1 VSSAL
6 RLRVPS
12 LNPKGFRGMSCAGGR
27 RRRASETELR
37 PAHCGGAESMPA
49 RMRMACTGTWGR
61 RRRPARTGLRRTRR
75 DRSPHAGTR
84 QRGKRAPGTTSAPE
98 TIRSAAWVQRC
109 SRSATAARSV
119 MVRSNAAKCSRS
131 CAGDDPGLVW
141 AAERDDRGRCGCGRP
156 LGVTQPARDTD
167 PAAKSRQRRSPR
179 RRADDAARCRPAA
192 APSWAVGLS
201 AGVTTPSQ
209 NLTGR
214 LTSRGVGPGKAP
226 ASGFDRQEERE
237 RGGRLRAQQEPA
249 PLGLGE
255 AAGQRQADSVAG
267 GVG

>member
-119 MVRSNAAKCSRS
+119 TVRSNAATCSRS
-131 CAGDDPGLVW
+131 YAGVMIGLIGDGRGVRAESGDPQFLLQEVEPGPRHPGV
-141 AAERDDRGRCGCGRP
+141 RICRP
-156 LGVTQPARDTD
+156 LTSVWLLLGVAGRRWAR
-167 PAAKSRQRRSPR
+167 S
-179 RRADDAARCRPAA
+179 
-192 APSWAVGLS
+192 V
-201 AGVTTPSQ
+201 
-209 NLTGR
+209 
-214 LTSRGVGPGKAP
+214 
-226 ASGFDRQEERE
+226 
-237 RGGRLRAQQEPA
+237 
-249 PLGLGE
+249 GE
-255 AAGQRQADSVAG
+255 A
-267 GVG
+267 